1 MQNEDRKARMGYAL
15 FKGKIGDRTGLGW
28 III

>member
-1 MQNEDRKARMGYAL
+1 MENEDRKARMGYAL
-15 FKGKIGDRTGLGW
+15 FKGGIGDRTGLGQ

>member
-1 MQNEDRKARMGYAL
+1 MQNEDRKARMGYAP
-15 FKGKIGDRTGLGW
+15 FKGGIGDRTGLGW

>member
-1 MQNEDRKARMGYAL
+1 MQNEDRKARMGHAL
-15 FKGKIGDRTGLGW
+15 SKGGIGDRTGLGW

>member
-15 FKGKIGDRTGLGW
+15 FKGGIGDRTGLGQ

>member
-1 MQNEDRKARMGYAL
+1 MQNKDGKARMGYAL
-15 FKGKIGDRTGLGW
+15 SKGGIGDRTGLGW